1 MAIKVGLNG
10 FGRIGRAV
18 LRILMQRD
26 EFELC
31 AINLRNADLDYME
44 YMIKYDSVFHT
55 YTGTVRH
62 DDKYLYVNG
71 HPIRVFSENDAG
83 AIPWH
88 YCGAEY
94 IIESTGAFNTTELA
108 SRHFNGGAK
117 KVVITAGIPLDIPGN
132 TNIIRILEAEIDELT
147 RI

>member
-44 YMIKYDSVFHT
+44 YQENHSRRT
-55 YTGTVRH
+55 
-62 DDKYLYVNG
+62 DDG
-71 HPIRVFSENDAG
+71 CRDT
-83 AIPWH
+83 
-88 YCGAEY
+88 EY
-94 IIESTGAFNTTELA
+94 GCSA
-108 SRHFNGGAK
+108 
-117 KVVITAGIPLDIPGN
+117 
-132 TNIIRILEAEIDELT
+132 
-147 RI
+147 